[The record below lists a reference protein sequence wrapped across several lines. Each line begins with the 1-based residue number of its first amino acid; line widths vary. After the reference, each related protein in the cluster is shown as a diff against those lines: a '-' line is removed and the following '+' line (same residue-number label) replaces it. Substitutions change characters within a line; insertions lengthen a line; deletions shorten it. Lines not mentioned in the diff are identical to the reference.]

1 MKTQPSSP
9 RSRTRTI
16 AAGLRAT
23 VVFSLLLVLA
33 VVPVARAGSSFGA
46 VTELEMYPVV
56 YDTSAG
62 QCTTTVTFT
71 CAVTVDGPALVKYQW
86 EFSDGGSYPPSFIE
100 FEDAGTEILTTSWTL
115 YMPYSGWVR
124 LNILAPNVVSSKR
137 AKFTTTCQQGSP
149 TSPDPGPKR
158 GRFLVTVNGFVVD
171 HETSDDI
178 FERDGARDEVSLV
191 PHVYVTNA
199 AGGIDRAVW
208 SDVFS
213 SILGQRRS
221 PSSGAVMAGGA
232 TPTGG
237 LRTGDT
243 HPTTTPW
250 IRSGGPTAGLGMP
263 ARMFEGELVSGGNA
277 AVVFPTLWEWDAPTH
292 ALVAYQDA
300 MFAARP
306 AVAGAVAPMIT
317 SGAPLSLDAWR
328 LPGSVLGLGAMTS
341 LGDGPLGLGERGFRP
356 IGMTRSGDRWV
367 YTPTA
372 LVLTYDSAEFISR
385 ADFGFGRGVVEFKY
399 QDDPALQGSYRLFVQ
414 VERLP

>member
-1 MKTQPSSP
+1 MHPAS
-9 RSRTRTI
+9 
-16 AAGLRAT
+16 
-23 VVFSLLLVLA
+23 
-33 VVPVARAGSSFGA
+33 
-46 VTELEMYPVV
+46 

-86 EFSDGGSYPPSFIE
+86 EFSDGGILPPSFIE

-124 LNILAPNVVSSKR
+124 LNILDPNYLSSKR
-137 AKFTTTCQQGSP
+137 AKFNTACQQGSSSTP
-149 TSPDPGPKR
+149 NPGPKR

-171 HETSDDI
+171 RETADDI
-178 FERDGARDEVSLV
+178 LERDGARDEISLV
-191 PHVYVTNA
+191 PHVYVTTA
-199 AGGIDRAVW
+199 AGTVDYVAW
-208 SDVFS
+208 SNVFS

-221 PSSGAVMAGGA
+221 PSSGAVMAGTA

-263 ARMFEGELVSGGNA
+263 ARMFEGELVSGANA
-277 AVVFPTLWEWDAPTH
+277 AVVFPTLWEWDSPTH
-292 ALVAYQDA
+292 ALIAYQDA
-300 MFAARP
+300 MATALP
-306 AVAGAVAPMIT
+306 AVAGAVAPMIV
-317 SGAPLSLDAWR
+317 SGTPLSLDAWR
-328 LPGSVLGLGAMTS
+328 LPGSALGLGSMTS
-341 LGDGPLGLGERGFRP
+341 LGDGPLGLGEVAFRP

-367 YTPTA
+367 FTPAA
-372 LVLTYDSAEFISR
+372 LVLTYDSADFISR
-385 ADFGFGRGVVEFKY
+385 TDFGLGRGVVEFKY
-399 QDDPALQGSYRLFVQ
+399 QDDPALQGSYRVFVQ